1 MSDIALINR
10 FLEYLE
16 SERNF
21 SSHTIRSY
29 TADLV
34 QFSQYLAVEPSDA
47 SGEPLSLEALEGV
60 EPLAADRAEQSLLEM
75 TPMRIRSYLAL
86 LRNSAYS
93 RSTTARK
100 LATLRSFYK
109 YLVRIGLVETS
120 PVSVIRTP
128 RLSKRLPE
136 FLDLRQIDQL
146 LDAPDGETLLG
157 ARDKAILETIY
168 SAGLRIS
175 EVVGLN
181 LEDLDEFGGAIRV
194 RGKGRKERLAPL
206 GSKAVASIRN
216 YLRLR
221 HDELGEADNGALF
234 LNRSGKRISDRSIRR
249 KLNKY
254 MAEAGIPKHISP
266 HTLRHSF
273 ATHMLNAGADLR
285 SVQEMLGH
293 ENLSTTQI
301 YTHLSTRKIKD
312 VYDRAHPMSRP
323 RKPSA
328 EGEYAREREPAYAG
342 S

>member
-1 MSDIALINR
+1 MTDIALIDR
-10 FLEYLE
+10 FVHYLQTE
-16 SERNF
+16 RQFSE
-21 SSHTIRSY
+21 HTIRSY
-29 TADLV
+29 SADLV
-34 QFSQYLAVEPSDA
+34 QFCQF
-47 SGEPLSLEALEGV
+47 
-60 EPLAADRAEQSLLEM
+60 LAADASDRATDEIVLADLEGQPALPPNRLEEALLGM

-86 LRNSAYS
+86 LRNSDYS

-109 YLVRIGLVETS
+109 YLVRIGRVETS

-136 FLDLRQIDQL
+136 FLDVRQVDKL
-146 LDAPDGETLLG
+146 LDAPDAQTLLG

-168 SAGLRIS
+168 SAGMRIS
-175 EVVGLN
+175 EVVGVN
-181 LEDLDEFGGAIRV
+181 IEDLDEFGGALRV
-194 RGKGRKERLAPL
+194 RGKGKKERLAPL
-206 GSKAVASIRN
+206 GSKALSAIRW
-216 YLRLR
+216 YLRMR
-221 HDELGEADNGALF
+221 NEELGHAENGALF

-254 MAEAGIPKHISP
+254 MTEAGIAKHISP

-301 YTHLSTRKIKD
+301 YTHLSTRRLRE
-312 VYDRAHPMSRP
+312 VYDRAHPMNRP
-323 RKPSA
+323 IRTPF
-328 EGEYAREREPAYAG
+328 GEYRREHEPALAG
-342 S
+342 Q